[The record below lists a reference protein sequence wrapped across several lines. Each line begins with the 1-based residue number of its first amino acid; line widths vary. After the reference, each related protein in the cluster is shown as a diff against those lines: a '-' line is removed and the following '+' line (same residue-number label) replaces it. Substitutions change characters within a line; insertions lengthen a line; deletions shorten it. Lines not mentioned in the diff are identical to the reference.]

1 MNLIKFKADGN
12 EKLSEAI
19 LARFN
24 GAMSYSLVMKLI
36 RQKDV
41 KINGER
47 TNKDVAVAKGDE
59 ISVYTTA
66 RDNRAENFLFE
77 DENILVAIK
86 PKGITSEDFYELIK
100 KTRPTAFFVH
110 RLDRNT
116 DGIMLFALN
125 PIANDELLKGFKNRS
140 FKKYYLARVY
150 GTFAKKEETLEAY
163 LIKDAEKSEVKIF
176 DEPKKGAAKIITR
189 YEVLSDDG
197 ETSLLNVELVTGK
210 THQIRAHLAHV
221 GHPLIGDGK
230 YGYKSINDRFKEKT
244 QSLTAYKTE
253 LRFGK
258 ESPLFYLNGKTFTLP
273 TPPKYTQGKTNPETE
288 DERTYAKT

>member
-1 MNLIKFKADGN
+1 MNLIKFKADGD

-36 RQKDV
+36 RQRDV

-47 TNKDVAVAKGDE
+47 TNKDVTVAKGDE

-66 RDNRAENFLFE
+66 YDNRAENILFE
-77 DENILVAIK
+77 DENILATVK
-86 PKGITSEDFYELIK
+86 PKGITSEDFYDLIK

-150 GTFAKKEETLEAY
+150 GTFAKKEATLEAY
-163 LIKDAEKSEVKIF
+163 LLKDEKKSEVKIF
-176 DEPKKGAAKIITR
+176 DEPKKGAVKIITR
-189 YEVLSDDG
+189 YEVLSEDG

-253 LRFGK
+253 LGFGK

-273 TPPKYTQGKTNPETE
+273 NPKKYTQGKTNPKTE

>member
-1 MNLIKFKADGN
+1 MNLIKFKADGD

-66 RDNRAENFLFE
+66 YDNRAENILFE
-77 DENILVAIK
+77 DENVLAAVK

-100 KTRPTAFFVH
+100 KTHPTAFFVH

-116 DGIMLFALN
+116 DGIMLFALT
-125 PIANDELLKGFKNRS
+125 PAANDELLKGFKTRT
-140 FKKYYLARVY
+140 FKKYYSARVY
-150 GTFAKKEETLEAY
+150 GTFDKKEGTLEAY
-163 LIKDAEKSEVKIF
+163 LLKDEKKSEVKIF

-189 YEVLSDDG
+189 YEVLSEDG

-253 LRFGK
+253 LGFGK

-273 TPPKYTQGKTNPETE
+273 ESAKHNPK
-288 DERTYAKT
+288 RTDRKQ